1 MKAIQF
7 NDKNAQRVY
16 DEYIRRCQRRMRI
29 LSEKDEKDC
38 LLEINSHIY
47 EFIEANSGNN
57 EMETLL
63 NILERLGAPEETLK
77 EVVALKK
84 TKEAIRTLH
93 PKHIAQSIFLNIG
106 NGIFYII
113 LSFLAVT
120 VVLSPVM
127 IILKLIYPENVG
139 CFYGE
144 KYFFFGY
151 SSSAPNVNE
160 VLGNWFIPVITA
172 IGTALYFLVIFL
184 LKLKNKNK

>member
-93 PKHIAQSIFLNIG
+93 PKHIAQSIFFG
-106 NGIFYII
+106 FKI
-113 LSFLAVT
+113 LSPFSLVGNDAANPN
-120 VVLSPVM
+120 LPPNAQ
-127 IILKLIYPENVG
+127 LK
-139 CFYGE
+139 
-144 KYFFFGY
+144 
-151 SSSAPNVNE
+151 
-160 VLGNWFIPVITA
+160 
-172 IGTALYFLVIFL
+172 
-184 LKLKNKNK
+184 